1 MSTPALHTD
10 QYELTM
16 LSSFVETGLV
26 IQDAAFELFAR
37 RLPAGRRFGMVAGL
51 GRFLDSLDGFR
62 FEDAQVNWLLS
73 TGKVTPL
80 CAGYLRDWTFT
91 GDIDAYPEGSTYWPN
106 SPVLSV
112 RGKLGDGLVL
122 ETLAL
127 SMFNHDS
134 AIASAAARM
143 VHAAGRRPLIEMGSR
158 RVHEEG
164 AVAAARAA
172 YIAGF
177 EATSNLEA
185 GFRHDIPV
193 VGTAAHAFTLAHTD
207 ELTAFR
213 AQLSTHGV
221 TTSLLVDTY
230 DTSTGIR
237 NAVRA
242 ANEIGADGPG
252 AIRLDSGDLLEEAH
266 RARILL
272 DTLGATHT
280 KIVVT
285 SDLDEYVITDLAG
298 GPIDSYGVGTR
309 LATGSGHPTAG
320 MVYKLVEVNGRPVA
334 KKAAGKG
341 GTGGAKTAYRL
352 ADGTEGY
359 SLDGS
364 VPAGAATVAVP
375 VVRSGQVLE
384 HADVH
389 SARAHA
395 AQQLV
400 SLPPAALQVSDGAA
414 YRTCTPKTTR
424 ITEQIE
430 VAS

>member
-1 MSTPALHTD
+1 MSTLALHTD

-16 LSSFVETGLV
+16 LSSFIETGMV
-26 IQDAAFELFAR
+26 EADAAFELFAR

-51 GRFLDSLDGFR
+51 GRFLDALADFR
-62 FEDAQVNWLLS
+62 FEPAQVNWLVS

-80 CAGYLRDWTFT
+80 CADYLRDWTFG
-91 GDIDAYPEGSTYWPN
+91 GDIDAYPEGSLYWPN
-106 SPVLSV
+106 SPVMSV

-127 SMFNHDS
+127 SMLNHDS
-134 AIASAAARM
+134 AIASAAARI
-143 VHAAGRRPLIEMGSR
+143 VHAAGHRPLIEMGSR
-158 RVHEEG
+158 RVHEEA

-177 EATSNLEA
+177 ASTSNLEA
-185 GFRHDIPV
+185 GYRHDIPV

-207 ELTAFR
+207 ELAAFR
-213 AQLSTHGV
+213 AQISTHGV
-221 TTSLLVDTY
+221 STSLLVDTY
-230 DTSTGIR
+230 DTPTGIR
-237 NAVRA
+237 TAVKA
-242 ANEIGADGPG
+242 ANEVGAHGPG

-272 DTLGATHT
+272 DTLGATRT

-298 GPIDSYGVGTR
+298 APIDSYGVGTR

-320 MVYKLVEVNGRPVA
+320 MVYKLVEVDGRPVA
-334 KKAAGKG
+334 KKAAGKAS
-341 GTGGAKTAYRL
+341 TGGAKTAYRFH
-352 ADGTEGY
+352 DGTEGY
-359 SLDGS
+359 SLDGAIPAS
-364 VPAGAATVAVP
+364 AVPVAVP
-375 VVRSGQVLE
+375 VVRGGRVLE

-395 AQQLV
+395 AQQLAD
-400 SLPPAALQVSDGAA
+400 LPPAALQVSNGGA
-414 YRTCTPKTTR
+414 YRTCTPATTST
-424 ITEQIE
+424 TEHQE
-430 VAS
+430 AS